1 MKRNSKNIIKCPH
14 CGAEYL
20 PSEIYIPNSLLG
32 KQFDIYKDAEGHIET
47 FFGDDMDLVESYRC
61 DFCNKK
67 FIVNAIIKFN
77 TSSAA
82 KYSTDEYKT
91 KLTKPS
97 LFLDEN

>member
-20 PSEIYIPNSLLG
+20 PAEIYMPDSLLG
-32 KQFDIYKDAEGHIET
+32 KPFDIYKDDNGSIKT
-47 FFGDDMDLVESYRC
+47 FFGEDMDLTESYRC

-67 FIVNAIIKFN
+67 FTVNATIKFN
-77 TSSAA
+77 TVSAD
-82 KYSTDEYKT
+82 KYSNNEYKT